1 VFVRQCAVDTLL
13 AVVDR
18 FNRVTFRLKIFSYQ
32 LAKADV
38 VVNYKNVLH
47 WLLYSKI
54 ERHMDDLRQVAAILH
69 ESAIFVRKEV
79 SIVKS
84 AELTKLYKLLT
95 DSLRPISIQ
104 SAPPLRALTHS
115 IRAN

>member
-1 VFVRQCAVDTLL
+1 VFIRERAVDTLL

-38 VVNYKNVLH
+38 VVDYKHVFH

-54 ERHMDDLRQVAAILH
+54 ERHKDYLRQVAAILH

-79 SIVKS
+79 SIVAS

-95 DSLRPISIQ
+95 DSLRPVSIQ
-104 SAPPLRALTHS
+104 FAPPLS
-115 IRAN
+115 P